1 MALDRSAILS
11 RAKGKVERV
20 EVPEWADVIHLRE
33 ISASE
38 RDNYEGNSIE
48 AKGMAKWSNMR
59 AKLLCLC
66 ICDEAGNRLFGD
78 ADIML
83 VGQLPAGLADRLW
96 HRCLSLCGL
105 SKDDVDALEKNSV
118 SDQPAA

>member
-11 RAKGKVERV
+11 RTKGKVERV

-78 ADIML
+78 ADITL

-118 SDQPAA
+118 SDQPDA